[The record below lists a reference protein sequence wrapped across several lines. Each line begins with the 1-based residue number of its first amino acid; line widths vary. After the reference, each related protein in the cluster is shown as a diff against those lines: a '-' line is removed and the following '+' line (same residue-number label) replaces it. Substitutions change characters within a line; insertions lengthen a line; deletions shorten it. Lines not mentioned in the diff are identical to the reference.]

1 MQVRRM
7 FIETG
12 CVQGRFGAVDEPLA
26 ADRQHAGV
34 SLETLRRAILGSVRK
49 SMSLLDRPGGEP
61 IRSLRYFASLVQEV
75 RPESIPDSYWEPL
88 EFHLRH
94 CERAREQALAEASGR
109 A

>member
-34 SLETLRRAILGSVRK
+34 SLETLRREILLGSVRRPL
-49 SMSLLDRPGGEP
+49 SLPGRWGA
-61 IRSLRYFASLVQEV
+61 IRSLR
-75 RPESIPDSYWEPL
+75 
-88 EFHLRH
+88 
-94 CERAREQALAEASGR
+94 
-109 A
+109 